1 MNALLDSICK
11 AGLNRA
17 RIHDALADIEQYDG
31 VTGHMIFDPN
41 QKNVAPMYLGTVHNG
56 AIAYRVASMDKHS
69 AAHPSAGANL
79 PPATPPT
86 PYARVGEDGVKFEG
100 PRPSDPPPGPVRVVI
115 FGPNAKETAQSAEV
129 LAVLRDGNG
138 GVRPWVLLPVDSA
151 QNWGAASTQLV
162 HALMDE
168 HALAIVALDR
178 NSSHLSE
185 QLALKCFVPVV
196 ALSDDRS
203 LTSANIP
210 WIFRLAQ
217 GTAPADALRLLEQAA
232 VRGGANS
239 EQMRDVLASGS
250 PISGIAFQPT
260 GEARP
265 R

>member
-1 MNALLDSICK
+1 
-11 AGLNRA
+11 
-17 RIHDALADIEQYDG
+17 
-31 VTGHMIFDPN
+31 
-41 QKNVAPMYLGTVHNG
+41 
-56 AIAYRVASMDKHS
+56 
-69 AAHPSAGANL
+69 
-79 PPATPPT
+79 
-86 PYARVGEDGVKFEG
+86 
-100 PRPSDPPPGPVRVVI
+100 VI